1 MLTHINYLLL
11 PECFEEH
18 YFFDEMVPEHGTVEM
33 FLFPVKLNDVFS
45 VLLFLDFAALLEEGM
60 FKALINR
67 ETEVG
72 IENENLMQKVNRFL
86 ACTRINC
93 VKIYTLTLGE
103 GAQVLQGLLICHKT
117 YIFLIR

>member
-1 MLTHINYLLL
+1 MTHIHYLLL
-11 PECFEEH
+11 PVSFEEH
-18 YFFDEMVPEHGTVEM
+18 YFLDEMVPESGTVEV
-33 FLFPVKLNDVFS
+33 FLFPVELNDVLGI
-45 VLLFLDFAALLEEGM
+45 LLFLDFAALLEEGL
-60 FKALINR
+60 FEALINR
-67 ETEVG
+67 ETEVR
-72 IENENLMQKVNRFL
+72 IENENLMQKVDCFL